1 MNKKRKG
8 MLAIVLLVVAIAVTV
23 FIFKDSRDMAEVE
36 KAQDADIE
44 KTASETL
51 NEDNDLF
58 SDDVDFGDVE
68 IVPLAL
74 DTTKAEKL

>member
-68 IVPLAL
+68 IAPLAL